1 MVAFLVPPLRGFKRI
16 QDTVNPRKAK
26 KAMNDAMDVAL
37 DHYFDAL
44 VADSRVKSGKYKGSW
59 RRTGSRGSRE
69 IRNAASTKY
78 GIYASYVTGKNMLP
92 QPRRG
97 ASEGFWNQIRRRES
111 RRVKAKMIKA
121 FRNGIRS

>member
-59 RRTGSRGSRE
+59 RRTGSRGHSLVVVRLRGSG
-69 IRNAASTKY
+69 IRYAA
-78 GIYASYVTGKNMLP
+78 
-92 QPRRG
+92 
-97 ASEGFWNQIRRRES
+97 ES
-111 RRVKAKMIKA
+111 RDESKRK
-121 FRNGIRS
+121 